1 MARPEKKLEPVEF
14 SEMLK
19 WLKLKKK
26 TIRVPTLGDNSYID
40 FSSPKDNMIHIVGK
54 NGGQNDMDGEYWDY
68 VCDVIRKIKYP
79 QRRDITTNFSG
90 LKRNR
95 ISPSVPA
102 LCWAYCEEKKGN
114 IVWKYVK

>member
-14 SEMLK
+14 SKMLK
-19 WLKLKKK
+19 WLKSKKK
-26 TIRVPTLGDNSYID
+26 PIRVPTLGDRSYID
-40 FSSPKDNMIHIVGK
+40 FSSPKDSMVHIVGK
-54 NGGQNDMDGEYWDY
+54 NGGQYDMDKEYWDY
-68 VCDVIRKIKYP
+68 VCDVIRKIIPP
-79 QRRDITTNFSG
+79 QRRDIVTNYSN
-90 LKRNR
+90 LKRFR